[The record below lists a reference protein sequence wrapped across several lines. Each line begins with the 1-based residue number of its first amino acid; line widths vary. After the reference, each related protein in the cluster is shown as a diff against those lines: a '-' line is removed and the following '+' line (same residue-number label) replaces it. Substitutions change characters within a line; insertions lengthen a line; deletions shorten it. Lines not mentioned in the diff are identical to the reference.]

1 LRICKGIIIQAF
13 GLTGLGAVV
22 AELGVGGIVVLA
34 GGNAPSDVPVCIVK
48 CSGIVGAFA
57 YAQFG
62 DIVGVGVVG
71 GGTPINAQIGCW
83 VACMVRGAVEGYD
96 TGPVCASSVS
106 GGIAASDASPES
118 VVLREGIVGAVRHA
132 VSVGVVGL
140 VSVSP
145 VLANLYANPEPAE
158 GVAEEDGIGWA
169 GLKADA

>member
-1 LRICKGIIIQAF
+1 
-13 GLTGLGAVV
+13 
-22 AELGVGGIVVLA
+22 
-34 GGNAPSDVPVCIVK
+34 
-48 CSGIVGAFA
+48 
-57 YAQFG
+57 
-62 DIVGVGVVG
+62 
-71 GGTPINAQIGCW
+71 
-83 VACMVRGAVEGYD
+83 MVRGAVEGYD

-106 GGIAASDASPES
+106 GGIAASNASPES